1 MLAWEASTSRF
12 RISAIPWTARP
23 LRSRRP
29 LSGSSAPQTAAALR
43 FDSMARLPHPAPT
56 DWGVLFLAPRCTPE
70 RLRRRRCYREHSRNR
85 LPPPWTRL
93 LTSSRIPPC
102 ASMSFPNPRL
112 YSRSPRGCWLW
123 ACGVYIGADSE
134 YKGSLCDWVSRSGT
148 EHGPSTIYPKT
159 SLVVL
164 RCHDSSSDEEGHL
177 MQRFVVI
184 FAAIGILGGLASAE
198 PSTYTLTTT
207 AIGTLG
213 ASTFTD
219 ASVTVT
225 LTGNTSNIAFGPSP
239 LNVFLVNP
247 GSATINISGLG
258 TSTFTDSIEILS
270 SFDTLVFGGKSAV
283 VIAQLDNPAG
293 TSVSGIAVEEGTA
306 FFGYSLQGPF
316 GPISGTG
323 GAASGPANIFLTSA
337 GN

>member
-1 MLAWEASTSRF
+1 
-12 RISAIPWTARP
+12 
-23 LRSRRP
+23 
-29 LSGSSAPQTAAALR
+29 
-43 FDSMARLPHPAPT
+43 
-56 DWGVLFLAPRCTPE
+56 
-70 RLRRRRCYREHSRNR
+70 
-85 LPPPWTRL
+85 
-93 LTSSRIPPC
+93 
-102 ASMSFPNPRL
+102 
-112 YSRSPRGCWLW
+112 
-123 ACGVYIGADSE
+123 
-134 YKGSLCDWVSRSGT
+134 
-148 EHGPSTIYPKT
+148 
-159 SLVVL
+159 
-164 RCHDSSSDEEGHL
+164 

-198 PSTYTLTTT
+198 PITYTLTTT
-207 AIGTLG
+207 ATGTLG

-323 GAASGPANIFLTSA
+323 GAASGPANIFPTSA
-337 GN
+337 GNLQYTIQPPILGPSTFTATVVPEPTGMMLLGMGLLGLIGLHLRRIRA